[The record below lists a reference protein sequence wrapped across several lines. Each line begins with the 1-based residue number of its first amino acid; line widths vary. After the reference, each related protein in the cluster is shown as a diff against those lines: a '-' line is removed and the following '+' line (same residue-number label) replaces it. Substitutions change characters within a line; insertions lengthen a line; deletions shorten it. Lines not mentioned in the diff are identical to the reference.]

1 MHLRLA
7 VTTDAGAVAQL
18 FHDAIRALSAGDYSS
33 EQIEAWAGVPEAARW
48 RDRIADQSHEFW
60 TAELDEALVGFCEFE
75 PDGYVDTL
83 YVSPDHAR
91 RGVATAL
98 LRQVHESAAR
108 LGLAR
113 LYTEASIT
121 ARPVFE
127 KQGFRV
133 IEPQDVTIRGTALR
147 NYQME
152 KNLQPEG

>member
-18 FHDAIRALSAGDYSS
+18 FHDAIRALSAADYSR
-33 EQIEAWAGVPEAARW
+33 EQIEAWAGAPEAARW
-48 RDRIADQSHEFW
+48 RDRIDDQSHEFW
-60 TAELDEALVGFCEFE
+60 VAELDEALAGFCEFE
-75 PDGYVDTL
+75 PDGHVDTL

-98 LRQVHESAAR
+98 LRRVHESAAR

-121 ARPVFE
+121 ARPMFE
-127 KQGFRV
+127 RHGFRV
-133 IEPQDVTIRGTALR
+133 IAPQNVAIRGTTLR

-152 KNLQPEG
+152 KPLQPEG

>member
-7 VTTDAGAVAQL
+7 VATDAGAVAQL

-48 RDRIADQSHEFW
+48 RDRIADQNREFW
-60 TAELDEALVGFCEFE
+60 VAEVDDALAGFCDFE
-75 PDGYVDTL
+75 PDGHVDML

-98 LRQVHESAAR
+98 LHQIHESAAS
-108 LGLAR
+108 LGLTR

-121 ARPVFE
+121 ARPLFE
-127 KQGFRV
+127 KHGFLV
-133 IEPQDVTIRGTALR
+133 LESQDVNVRGTPLR
-147 NYQME
+147 NYRME
-152 KNLQPEG
+152 KKLQPEG

>member
-7 VTTDAGAVAQL
+7 VTTWAGA
-18 FHDAIRALSAGDYSS
+18 
-33 EQIEAWAGVPEAARW
+33 PEAARW

-60 TAELDEALVGFCEFE
+60 VAELDEALAGFCEFE
-75 PDGYVDTL
+75 PDGHVDTL

-98 LRQVHESAAR
+98 TRQVHESATR

-127 KQGFRV
+127 NQGFRV
-133 IEPQDVTIRGTALR
+133 IEPQVVSLCGTLFR

-152 KNLQPEG
+152 KNLQPES